1 VLPLAIAGIAE
12 ARTYDSGYG
21 EATVKM
27 DYAADEA
34 VPTPAPQSK
43 TMERSRAYPSS
54 AAVTGGVVETAQ
66 GRAAGDQFEFTLKKP
81 VSLARQ
87 QSAMLPLVE
96 GNLQV
101 QKTLVFSGGK
111 ALQGRSMNPAISLE
125 LTNTTGMKLP
135 AGPITVYDDGTYAGD
150 ALIEFFPEGEKRLI
164 SYGEDLSVTGSVDV
178 SHNRTITTVTIRQG
192 LMTIHRKQSY
202 QKVYTFRNASGE
214 AKGLIVEHPI
224 TPGTSLTEPASYTEK
239 TDTLYRFLQTL
250 PQGGTLSFTVTEDR
264 PLTEGIMLSQ
274 LVLGSLVSYV
284 SNQEIPPAIRS
295 ALQQAIT
302 LKQKVDEAKQRLT
315 NLENQRK
322 RLIAEQERTRKNL
335 EAAGNQTQ
343 QGQDYLKRLTAQD
356 EEIDGLDKAI
366 ITAEQG
372 VQTAQNEYDAY
383 LGELIL
389 E

>member
-1 VLPLAIAGIAE
+1 
-12 ARTYDSGYG
+12 
-21 EATVKM
+21 M
-27 DYAADEA
+27 
-34 VPTPAPQSK
+34 
-43 TMERSRAYPSS
+43 
-54 AAVTGGVVETAQ
+54 TGGVVETAQ
-66 GRAAGDQFEFTLKKP
+66 GRAAGDQFEFTIKKP

-96 GNLQV
+96 GDVLV

-111 ALQGRSMNPAISLE
+111 ALQGRSMNPAISVE

-164 SYGEDLSVTGSVDV
+164 SYGEDLSVIGSVTA
-178 SHNRTITTVTIRQG
+178 SNNRTITTVTIRQG
-192 LMTIHRKQSY
+192 IMTINRKQRY
-202 QKVYTFRNASGE
+202 EKAYTFRNASGE
-214 AKGLIVEHPI
+214 VKRLMVEHPI
-224 TPGTSLTEPASYTEK
+224 TPGTNLTEPGSFTEK

-250 PQGGTLSFTVTEDR
+250 PPGEALRFIVTEER

-274 LVLGSLVSYV
+274 LALGSLVSYV
-284 SNQEIPPAIRS
+284 SNQEIPPAVRS

-302 LKQKVDEAKQRLT
+302 LKQKADEAKQSLT

-366 ITAEQG
+366 TAAEQG